1 MRKTHGFLL
10 PPEVDVC
17 LDTSFV
23 IVLYTVKYVVQSDT
37 CQRIQEPAVS
47 LSCGVCAGVR
57 VARADEWQVVESSET
72 EGT

>member
-17 LDTSFV
+17 LDTSCF

-37 CQRIQEPAVS
+37 CQRIQEAAVS

-57 VARADEWQVVESSET
+57 ADEWQVVESSET
-72 EGT
+72 QGA